1 MNLRKRKRGASAEV
15 HTSAMNDIMFF
26 LLLFFLIASTVANPN
41 VIKLML
47 PKSSSGKSIS
57 KKTIVVSITQD
68 LKYYVDKKEIPV
80 ANLSSTLEGYKKMA
94 EELTIVLYVEKTV
107 AIQDVVQVM
116 DTAQK
121 LNMKLVLATAPKGE
135 FAVGSEQCAVDAGLI
150 TAN

>member
-68 LKYYVDKKEIPV
+68 LKYFVEKKETPV
-80 ANLSSTLEGYKKMA
+80 ASLSSTLEGYKKLA
-94 EELTIVLYVEKTV
+94 EEVTIVLYVEKTV
-107 AIQDVVQVM
+107 SIQDVVQVM
-116 DTAQK
+116 DVAQK
-121 LNMKLVLATAPKGE
+121 LNMKLVLATEPKG
-135 FAVGSEQCAVDAGLI
+135 
-150 TAN
+150 